1 MNAQKIIAGAAD
13 DDHRRNRPKQNDR
26 HFPLP
31 PFHAK
36 NNETASRMVPFSDR
50 EKVAMAGAAANIS
63 RLGIRAEGEP
73 DD

>member
-26 HFPLP
+26 HFSSP

-36 NNETASRMVPFSDR
+36 NNETASRIVPFPDR
-50 EKVAMAGAAANIS
+50 EKVAMDGAAVNMGKP
-63 RLGIRAEGEP
+63 GIRAGRT
-73 DD
+73 